1 MGVVEANGI
10 RLNMM
15 RVPATGPAGAPVV
28 MLHGIVVDNLSSLF
42 YTLAHPVS
50 SGNDVVLYDLRGH
63 GRSERPATG
72 YAMADHVADL
82 AGLLQASGIDEP
94 VILLGNS
101 FGGGVAVA
109 FALAHPERVAGLI
122 LIEAHVPVPGSAP
135 AMAAMLRRIGE
146 LARQGL
152 ALEPQLRKERR
163 VTAENLPALRR
174 VGLRDDQIDFV
185 TLWIE
190 TAPSRK
196 VLTMART
203 ADALV
208 NATSLVADVLA
219 DPPLSDADLTGVD
232 CPVLLLYGEHSDI
245 VDRGRQLAA
254 VLPRAELAV
263 LAGCD
268 HSVLMAGADRLRDHI
283 LPWLADRRGERGA
296 AERGAAERGAV
307 QVHAGAGVSER
318 GAGAGS
324 SMGAGIG
331 AVASVGAGVGGH
343 VSVPGDPGL
352 DCRDGGS

>member
-1 MGVVEANGI
+1 
-10 RLNMM
+10 
-15 RVPATGPAGAPVV
+15 
-28 MLHGIVVDNLSSLF
+28 
-42 YTLAHPVS
+42 
-50 SGNDVVLYDLRGH
+50 
-63 GRSERPATG
+63 
-72 YAMADHVADL
+72 
-82 AGLLQASGIDEP
+82 
-94 VILLGNS
+94 
-101 FGGGVAVA
+101 
-109 FALAHPERVAGLI
+109 
-122 LIEAHVPVPGSAP
+122 
-135 AMAAMLRRIGE
+135 
-146 LARQGL
+146 
-152 ALEPQLRKERR
+152 

-283 LPWLADRRGERGA
+283 LPWLADRRGERVT
-296 AERGAAERGAV
+296 AERGAV